1 MRSTEVRDAQYQ
13 VQNQQKTRTIYH
25 SGSKQYMC
33 LTIQCKAKVKGDI
46 KVYSYAYNIITNV
59 WNGLVSNTYFA
70 LVSIGLVEVSLTDTK
85 VALVGLD
92 HDLSILTEYSATS
105 IDLRKDDV
113 ISHQKYTS
121 LLHIYAR
128 SLLTTAQDNY
138 FDIAAYD
145 VDNYYSGK

>member
-1 MRSTEVRDAQYQ
+1 M
-13 VQNQQKTRTIYH
+13 
-25 SGSKQYMC
+25 
-33 LTIQCKAKVKGDI
+33 
-46 KVYSYAYNIITNV
+46 YSYAYNIITNV

-70 LVSIGLVEVSLTDTK
+70 LVSSGIVEVSHTDTK
-85 VALVGLD
+85 VALVGFD

-105 IDLRKDDV
+105 IDLRKDYV